1 MPEINLLP
9 DELRDK
15 EEKEL
20 ESIRKKPKRI
30 SIEMSSPQ
38 KEKIDQPL
46 RAATPS
52 LLSRLFARKTTP
64 AKPLPAE
71 PEAWAPKSEISAEKR
86 AEEKVLHI
94 PKTKPAQTK
103 PSFGLSLPHWAGSKK
118 TESKPQAIKTQG
130 EAKGVSEIKLPLSKD
145 EIKLEIAKPKEEK
158 KKVKINL
165 FKGFSLFGKRR
176 KKDKEKDFDKKFDK
190 IKFSKKEEGK
200 KREEEKFIDVNLIPE
215 ELAKHPE
222 LDLSKKLFVGGMV
235 IFICILLVAL
245 VYLGITWY
253 QLRITQQIKE
263 IEIEIAEVNKQISQ
277 LETTKT
283 AALDLQNRLNLIRQL
298 LDRHVYWTKFF
309 DLLEK
314 YTISDVYYTNFSMVG
329 NDRLSISA
337 IGKDYNSVAQQLVA
351 FQNAADFVKNVRID
365 SASAEIDTAG
375 GNYIGVSF
383 SVYLEFVPGIF
394 LDPIK

>member
-1 MPEINLLP
+1 
-9 DELRDK
+9 
-15 EEKEL
+15 
-20 ESIRKKPKRI
+20 
-30 SIEMSSPQ
+30 
-38 KEKIDQPL
+38 
-46 RAATPS
+46 
-52 LLSRLFARKTTP
+52 
-64 AKPLPAE
+64 
-71 PEAWAPKSEISAEKR
+71 
-86 AEEKVLHI
+86 
-94 PKTKPAQTK
+94 
-103 PSFGLSLPHWAGSKK
+103 
-118 TESKPQAIKTQG
+118 
-130 EAKGVSEIKLPLSKD
+130 
-145 EIKLEIAKPKEEK
+145 
-158 KKVKINL
+158 
-165 FKGFSLFGKRR
+165 
-176 KKDKEKDFDKKFDK
+176 
-190 IKFSKKEEGK
+190 
-200 KREEEKFIDVNLIPE
+200 
-215 ELAKHPE
+215 
-222 LDLSKKLFVGGMV
+222 MV

-277 LETTKT
+277 LETKKT